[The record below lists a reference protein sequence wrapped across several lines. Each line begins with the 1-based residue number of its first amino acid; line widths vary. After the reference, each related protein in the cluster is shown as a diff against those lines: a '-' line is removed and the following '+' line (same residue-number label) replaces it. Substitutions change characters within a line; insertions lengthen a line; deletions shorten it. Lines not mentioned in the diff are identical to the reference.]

1 MESALT
7 TSPPSVSARRSAR
20 ADLPLA
26 VGPAISQTLGPMAL
40 FAVTLVGPDA
50 QAVEAAAGRARSLA
64 GEAGEVKSQA
74 RLGPAALDLIVEAG
88 ERPDMAAAVEGLPVD
103 LCVQPAEGRRK
114 RLFLADMDSTI
125 IGC

>member
-26 VGPAISQTLGPMAL
+26 VGPAISQTLGSMAL
-40 FAVTLVGPDA
+40 FAVTLVGPDF

-64 GEAGEVKSQA
+64 GEAGEVKSIE
-74 RLGPAALDLIVEAG
+74 RLGPAAIDLLVEAST
-88 ERPDMAAAVEGLPVD
+88 PPVMASAVEGL
-103 LCVQPAEGRRK
+103 
-114 RLFLADMDSTI
+114 
-125 IGC
+125 